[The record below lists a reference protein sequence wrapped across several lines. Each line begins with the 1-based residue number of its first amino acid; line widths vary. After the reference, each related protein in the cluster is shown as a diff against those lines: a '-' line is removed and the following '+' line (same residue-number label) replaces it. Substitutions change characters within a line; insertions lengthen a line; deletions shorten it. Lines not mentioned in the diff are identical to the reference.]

1 MPKKQQLT
9 LQKMD
14 GRVEAL
20 ESELSEVRSSLV
32 AVENAMKE
40 LPGALVAVLE
50 RSFGKSLHYSNE
62 SPSVQAGKKK
72 DDPAVVGE
80 EDIGDKSSGSGGSST
95 SGSQKN
101 SDPLTEFR
109 QSARKVELPSFEGED
124 PAGWIS
130 RAEVYF
136 RVQGTTPEIKV
147 NLAQLCMEG
156 PTIDFFNSLIE
167 EDHVLTW
174 ENLKE
179 ALLERYGGSGG
190 GDVYEQLSELRQ
202 KGIVDG
208 YITDFEYLI
217 VQIPRLPEK
226 QFQGYFLHGLNGEI
240 KGRVMSLLA
249 MGGVTR
255 ARMLQIT
262 RAVEKEVKGSS
273 GSDYNCGPRNGPNRT
288 GSQEGGRNGS
298 DWVMV
303 KGRDVGSGGGV
314 KSGGSGLRNDKQA
327 QDEK

>member
-9 LQKMD
+9 LRKMD

-40 LPGALVAVLE
+40 LPGALVAMLE
-50 RSFGKSLHYSNE
+50 RSLGKSLHYSNE

-109 QSARKVELPSFEGED
+109 QSVFELPSFEGED

-147 NLAQLCMEG
+147 NLAQLYMEG
-156 PTIDFFNSLIE
+156 PTIHFFNSLIE
-167 EDHVLTW
+167 EDPVLTW

-208 YITDFEYLI
+208 YTL
-217 VQIPRLPEK
+217 
-226 QFQGYFLHGLNGEI
+226 
-240 KGRVMSLLA
+240 S
-249 MGGVTR
+249 T
-255 ARMLQIT
+255 
-262 RAVEKEVKGSS
+262 
-273 GSDYNCGPRNGPNRT
+273 
-288 GSQEGGRNGS
+288 
-298 DWVMV
+298 
-303 KGRDVGSGGGV
+303 
-314 KSGGSGLRNDKQA
+314 
-327 QDEK
+327 